1 MNTNQVGIGR
11 INLSTGLGY
20 DGAADKY
27 ATYLKLF
34 SGEMFKGFQ
43 HNTIARD
50 LVTKRTLKNGK
61 SLQFIYTGRMTSS
74 YHQPGTPILGNA
86 DKAPP
91 VAEKSIVMDD
101 LLISSAFV
109 YDLDETLAHYE
120 LRGEISRKIGYAL
133 AENYDRKI
141 FRALAKGARQASP
154 ISATGFVEPGGTQ
167 VQVSATN
174 NIDNATDATNLVN
187 AFYEAAAVLDEKG
200 VSSQGRVAVLN
211 PRQYYSLINTVSS
224 GVITSGLIN
233 RDAQGTALQS
243 GQGVVEIAGIKIYK
257 SMNIPFLGKFGTSST
272 PTNAGDFVGPT
283 IGSEDMYGV
292 AGTQANYAQVATS
305 GSTPSK
311 ITVTSNGHGL
321 EVGDKV
327 DITFTGGSAA
337 SSGTYRVSEKATNTF
352 VVLPGTSRAVSS
364 VTNGATW
371 RRSGV
376 NNNYGTS
383 EMFAGTCG
391 LIFQKEGAGVVEAI
405 GPQVQ
410 TTNGDISVVYQGD
423 VILGR
428 LAMGAD
434 YLNPAACVEL
444 YVGSS
449 APAAF

>member
-1 MNTNQVGIGR
+1 MNTNQVGVGR

-50 LVTKRTLKNGK
+50 LVTKRSLKNGK

-91 VAEKSIVMDD
+91 VAEKTIVMDD
-101 LLISSAFV
+101 LLVSSAFV

-141 FRALAKGARQASP
+141 FRALARGARAASP

-167 VQVSATN
+167 VQL
-174 NIDNATDATNLVN
+174 NATANATQATSAQNLIDG
-187 AFYEAAAVLDEKG
+187 FFEAASVLDEKG
-200 VSSQGRVAVLN
+200 VSSDGRVAVLN
-211 PRQYYSLINTVSS
+211 PRQYYSLIQHT
-224 GVITSGLIN
+224 GDSGLIN
-233 RDAQGTALQS
+233 RDVQGSAQQS
-243 GQGVVEIAGIKIYK
+243 GEGVVSIAGIKIYK
-257 SMNIPFLGKFGTSST
+257 SMNIPFLGKFGTTAT

-283 IGSEDMYGV
+283 MDS
-292 AGTQANYAQVATS
+292 AGGTISATYARSSAT
-305 GSTPSK
+305 
-311 ITVTSNGHGL
+311 ITITKTAHGIS
-321 EVGDKV
+321 VGDK
-327 DITFTGGSAA
+327 ITFTATAGGGTTGVYTVA
-337 SSGTYRVSEKATNTF
+337 SVPNANTFTITDTASGTVSG
-352 VVLPGTSRAVSS
+352 GTACTYAIFGINNSYGES
-364 VTNGATW
+364 GA
-371 RRSGV
+371 
-376 NNNYGTS
+376 
-383 EMFAGTCG
+383 FAGSCG